1 MRMASTLCILLTCL
15 CLQAEVRWGSGL
27 SPNNISP
34 ARNLPAE
41 VTASNLLW
49 EVRLGTHQY
58 SIPTIDRDKII
69 LGINDMGVQRD
80 GYQPSG
86 GGAVVCLD
94 LKTGKTDWTLPV
106 PRVADGTTAP
116 NYFDHWKCGICSGPV
131 VYGDRIYLV
140 GNRGDVL
147 CLDRKGQSDGNAAP
161 FVDEHAY
168 MGLPDRVTLTPQD
181 GDIVWRFDFRK
192 ECGVLVHDTCGST
205 IQLVDGMLLVCT
217 SNGTDRR
224 HQQPLA
230 PEAPALIVLDAET
243 GALIARDAEAQ
254 MGQNILHGNWSS
266 PSVGEVKGRKLIFF
280 TGGDGILYAFEL
292 PKRSA
297 DKQVQSLKKVWQ
309 SDCNPKHFRVN
320 ERGEKL
326 IYSTWQNKR
335 QDGPSEAIGTPVF
348 ADGQV
353 YIATGQSP
361 VYGLGAACLTCF
373 DAETGSVVWRTEKVN
388 RTLATVAVKD
398 GIIYLP
404 DQNDALHAFDAKTGE
419 TLWTHELTSTVCY
432 ANALVA
438 DGKVYVGTERGD
450 FWVLKAGRNKEVL
463 FHTRLPSAPVTVA
476 AADGLLI
483 LPLQNRIQCYR

>member
-1 MRMASTLCILLTCL
+1 MRAISATVVLLSVLCS
-15 CLQAEVRWGSGL
+15 QAEVRWGNNL
-27 SPNNISP
+27 SPNSVST
-34 ARNLPAE
+34 ARNLPSE
-41 VTASNLLW
+41 LTTSNLLW

-58 SIPTIDRDKII
+58 SIPTIARGKVYV
-69 LGINDMGVQRD
+69 GINDLGVQRD

-94 LKTGKTDWTLPV
+94 LKTGNTDWTLPV

-131 VYGDRIYLV
+131 VVGERIYLV
-140 GNRGDVL
+140 SNRGDVL
-147 CLDRKGQSDGNAAP
+147 CLDSKGQANGNDGP
-161 FVDEHAY
+161 FVDEHTY

-181 GDIVWRFDFRK
+181 GDIIWRYDFRK

-205 IQLVDGMLLVCT
+205 IQLIDGMLFVCT

-243 GALIARDAEAQ
+243 GKLIARDVEKE
-254 MGQNILHGNWSS
+254 MGQGILHGNWSS
-266 PSVGEVKGRKLIFF
+266 PSSGLLKGRRLIFF
-280 TGGDGILYAFEL
+280 AGGDGFLRAFDV
-292 PKRSA
+292 PKRTKN
-297 DKQVQSLKKVWQ
+297 DTVQALTCVWKT
-309 SDCNPKHFRVN
+309 DCNPQHFRFD
-320 ERGEKL
+320 EKGEKR

-335 QDGPSEAIGTPVF
+335 PDGPSEAIGTPVF
-348 ADGQV
+348 ADGRV

-361 VYGLGAACLTCF
+361 IYGLGTACLTCF
-373 DAETGSVVWRTEKVN
+373 DAETGRVVWRTEKVN
-388 RTLATVAVKD
+388 RTLATIALQD

-404 DQNDALHAFDAKTGE
+404 DENNTLHAFEAETGV
-419 TLWTHELTSTVCY
+419 TLWTHDLTSTVSY

-438 DGKVYVGTERGD
+438 DGKIYMGTERGD
-450 FWVLKAGRNKEVL
+450 FWILKAGRQKEVL
-463 FHTRLPSAPVTVA
+463 FHTRWPSPPVTVV
-476 AADGLLI
+476 AADGILL

>member
-1 MRMASTLCILLTCL
+1 MRVLRAAVLLLSVLCAR
-15 CLQAEVRWGSGL
+15 AEDRWGNAI
-27 SPNNISP
+27 SPNSVSS
-34 ARNLPAE
+34 ARNLPSE
-41 VTASNLLW
+41 LTASNLLW

-58 SIPTIDRDKII
+58 SIPTIDQGKVY
-69 LGINDMGVQRD
+69 LGINDQGVQRD

-86 GGAVVCLD
+86 GGAIVCLD
-94 LKTGKTDWTLPV
+94 LKTGNTEWTLPV

-131 VYGDRIYLV
+131 VVGDRIYLV

-147 CLDRKGQSDGNAAP
+147 CLDRKGQADGNAGP
-161 FVDEHAY
+161 FTAEHDY

-205 IQLVDGMLLVCT
+205 IQLIDGMLFVCT

-224 HQQPLA
+224 HQQPIA

-243 GALIARDAEAQ
+243 GALIARDAEEE
-254 MGQNILHGNWSS
+254 MGKNILHGNWSS
-266 PSVGEVKGRKLIFF
+266 PVTGEVKGQKLVFF
-280 TGGDGILYAFEL
+280 TGGDGILYAFQL

-297 DKQVQSLKKVWQ
+297 DKHVQPLKKVWQ
-309 SDCNPKHFRVN
+309 SDINPTHFRVD
-320 ERGEKL
+320 EQGQKR

-348 ADGQV
+348 AEGRV
-353 YIATGQSP
+353 YVATGQSP

-373 DAETGSVVWRTEKVN
+373 DAETGAVVWRTEKVN
-388 RTLATVAVKD
+388 RTLATIALQD

-404 DQNDALHAFDAKTGE
+404 DQNNSLHAFDAKTGE
-419 TLWTHELTSTVCY
+419 TLWTHDLTSTVCY

-438 DGKVYVGTERGD
+438 DGKVYIGTERGD
-450 FWVLKAGRNKEVL
+450 FWILKAGRQKEVL
-463 FHTRLPSAPVTVA
+463 SHTRLPSPPVTVV
-476 AADGLLI
+476 AADGLLL
-483 LPLQNRIQCYR
+483 LPLQNRMQCYR